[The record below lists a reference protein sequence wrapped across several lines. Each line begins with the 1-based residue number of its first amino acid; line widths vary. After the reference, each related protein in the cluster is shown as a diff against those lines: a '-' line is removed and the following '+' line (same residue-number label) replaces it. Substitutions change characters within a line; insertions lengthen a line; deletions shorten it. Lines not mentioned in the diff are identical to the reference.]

1 MGLYDTLS
9 VHSKHVIHG
18 DFHPVGCIPGSTYQ
32 SPDFVFLQGNVLID
46 SDHNARLT
54 DFGFS
59 HTLSPQN
66 DLTYPSTNAARP
78 GAAMWVAPELLY
90 PQLFPDLMVGAK
102 TEPNLHVDIY
112 SLGSI
117 ILFVRRPW

>member
-1 MGLYDTLS
+1 M
-9 VHSKHVIHG
+9 
-18 DFHPVGCIPGSTYQ
+18 
-32 SPDFVFLQGNVLID
+32 QGNILID

-90 PQLFPDLMVGAK
+90 PQLFPDLMVEAK

-117 ILFVRRPW
+117 ILFVRRPWRLLRFPLFSYHNNNNNNNTGCVDPFWKIAMEQRGA